1 MNLPISG
8 DAFACVIDFFPSLVH
23 LHLTFSGV
31 VCLLSLQGRQEQCSF
46 STRLRVLKSF
56 YAVSKTN
63 RSSLLTPD
71 TSTTGV
77 PYVLKLSGMVPPQYT
92 PRPRS
97 VFLQV
102 IGSQSGAKMR

>member
-31 VCLLSLQGRQEQCSF
+31 VCILSLQGRQEQCSF

-56 YAVSKTN
+56 YAVSKTK

-71 TSTTGV
+71 TSTTVV
-77 PYVLKLSGMVPPQYT
+77 PYVLKLSAMVPTQYI
-92 PRPRS
+92 PRTRS
-97 VFLQV
+97 FIIQLL
-102 IGSQSGAKMR
+102 GSY